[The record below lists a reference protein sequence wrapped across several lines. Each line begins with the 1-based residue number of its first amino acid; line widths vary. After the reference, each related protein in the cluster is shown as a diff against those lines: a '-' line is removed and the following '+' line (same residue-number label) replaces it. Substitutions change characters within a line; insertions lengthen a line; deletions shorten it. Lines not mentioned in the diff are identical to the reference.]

1 MISSI
6 VNVHICFAII
16 LTKRQSSVNT
26 VYLKK
31 SRHARS
37 QEPRST
43 IVRFRSKSERF
54 RVISNRKELK
64 NYNGTNENKVFINE
78 DLTAMR
84 AKLFSTVRALHRKKH
99 FQQVWA
105 YNGTIRVK
113 DMQGTVQIIHNN
125 ENIQNYLP
133 NVDIAAALRN

>member
-1 MISSI
+1 M
-6 VNVHICFAII
+6 
-16 LTKRQSSVNT
+16 
-26 VYLKK
+26 
-31 SRHARS
+31 
-37 QEPRST
+37 
-43 IVRFRSKSERF
+43 RFRSKSERF
-54 RVISNRKELK
+54 RVISNRRELK
-64 NYNGTNENKVFINE
+64 NYNATNGNKVFINE

-99 FQQVWA
+99 FQQVCT

-125 ENIQNYLP
+125 EDIQNYLP